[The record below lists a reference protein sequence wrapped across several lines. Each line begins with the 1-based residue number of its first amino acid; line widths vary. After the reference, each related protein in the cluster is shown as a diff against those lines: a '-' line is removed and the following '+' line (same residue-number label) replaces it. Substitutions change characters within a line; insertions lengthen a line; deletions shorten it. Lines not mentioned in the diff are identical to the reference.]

1 MKPHSTASLQA
12 TNFSAIRRKL
22 LIWYQKNQRDLPWRK
37 TSDPYAIWISETM
50 LQQTQ
55 VKTVLRY
62 YQRFLDRFPDVETLA
77 RAPLQRVLHLWS
89 GLGYYRRAIYL
100 RTAARQIMRDH
111 KGRLPQDY
119 RQLRALVGVG
129 DYTAGA
135 LLSIAFNKNYPA
147 IDGNVRRVL
156 ERLWLITGTAPIRAA
171 ASKLAAGNS
180 PGDLNQALMELG
192 ATLCGPRVP
201 DCDACPLKRECASCA
216 LRRMPISPRAAQRAK
231 LRNVT
236 WPLAIVR
243 SRRKILLRQRNP
255 GELLARLWELP
266 GGEVARLS
274 EAARALRRELVDLAP
289 GRGRRIGEI
298 RHSITDRRIFA
309 PIYLFNCADYRD
321 AAKAR
326 GRWVQPRHAER
337 YSISA
342 MTKKA
347 LAVFAAHETHSA

>member
-1 MKPHSTASLQA
+1 MHAK
-12 TNFSAIRRKL
+12 NFSAVRRKL
-22 LIWYQKNQRDLPWRK
+22 LLWYRKNQRDLPWRK

-62 YQRFLDRFPDVETLA
+62 YQRFLKRFPDVESLA
-77 RAPLQRVLHLWS
+77 RAPLQRVLRLWS

-111 KGRLPQDY
+111 QGRLPRAY
-119 RQLRALVGVG
+119 SPLRALAGIG

-135 LLSIAFNKNYPA
+135 ILSIAFGENYPA

-156 ERLWLITGTAPIRAA
+156 GRLWLITSPASIRAA
-171 ASKLAAGNS
+171 AFNLVAGDR

-192 ATLCGPRVP
+192 ATLCGPRAP
-201 DCDACPLKRECASCA
+201 DCDACPLKRQCWSRA
-216 LRRMPISPRAAQRAK
+216 RHRIPISPRAAHRVK
-231 LRNVT
+231 LKRVT

-243 SRRKILLRQRNP
+243 FRNKILLRRRDP

-266 GGEVARLS
+266 GGEVARPG
-274 EAARALRRELVDLAP
+274 AAERALRRELVGLAP
-289 GRGRRIGEI
+289 GRALRIGEI
-298 RHSITDRRIFA
+298 RHSITHRRILA
-309 PIYLFNCADYRD
+309 PIYLFNCADDRD
-321 AAKAR
+321 APKDR
-326 GRWVQPRHAER
+326 WRWVQPRHVER
-337 YSISA
+337 YPISA

-347 LAVFAAHETHSA
+347 LAVFAAHETSSA